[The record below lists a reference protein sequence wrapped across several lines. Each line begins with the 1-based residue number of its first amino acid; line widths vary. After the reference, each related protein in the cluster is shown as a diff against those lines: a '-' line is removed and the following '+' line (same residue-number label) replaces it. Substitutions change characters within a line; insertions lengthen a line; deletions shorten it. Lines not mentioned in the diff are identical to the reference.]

1 MSSAPTPPLLAYKL
15 VAILTTFIAGVS
27 LLVAVMLMLRVGKTR
42 DLLQSKLQAC
52 PCCHEALAAPPTGAP
67 PPQPVN
73 MPVNQPVNQPV
84 NAPKT

>member
-27 LLVAVMLMLRVGKTR
+27 LLVAVMLVLRLGKTR
-42 DLLQSKLQAC
+42 DVLQSKLQTC
-52 PCCHEALAAPPTGAP
+52 PCCQEALANPQPAA
-67 PPQPVN
+67 PQPVN

>member
-27 LLVAVMLMLRVGKTR
+27 LLVAVMLMIRVDKAR

-52 PCCHEALAAPPTGAP
+52 PCCSEALANPPASP
-67 PPQPVN
+67 PQQPVN
-73 MPVNQPVNQPV
+73 MPVNTPVNHPV

>member
-27 LLVAVMLMLRVGKTR
+27 LLVAVMLVLRLGKTR
-42 DLLQSKLQAC
+42 DLLQGKLQAC
-52 PCCHEALAAPPTGAP
+52 PCCQEALASPPPAA
-67 PPQPVN
+67 PQPVN
-73 MPVNQPVNQPV
+73 MPVNQPINQPV

>member
-27 LLVAVMLMLRVGKTR
+27 LLVAVMLMVRVDRAR
-42 DLLQSKLQAC
+42 DLLQGKLQAC
-52 PCCHEALAAPPTGAP
+52 PCCSEALANPPASP
-67 PPQPVN
+67 PQQPVN
-73 MPVNQPVNQPV
+73 MPVNTPVNHPV

>member
-27 LLVAVMLMLRVGKTR
+27 LLVAVMLVLRLGKTR
-42 DLLQSKLQAC
+42 DLLQGKLQAC
-52 PCCHEALAAPPTGAP
+52 PCCQEALTGPPPA